1 MIYNLTHKDLLKVLR
16 DFNSTLYGKTMFLL
30 CYIIPFL
37 TLIFTIIL
45 ILKDFLFY
53 SILIL
58 LCSFFTLLSFVIGS
72 IIFYIELR
80 IYVNKNR

>member
-72 IIFYIELR
+72 LIFYIELR

>member
-45 ILKDFLFY
+45 ILKYFLFY